1 MKDGR
6 NIMNNSSIKFG
17 IKNGFLHIFSANMI
31 NKIVQFGTTIVLV
44 RVLSKTDYGN
54 YTYALNIL
62 SIFLLL
68 KGMGVDSGILQYCS
82 ETDDR
87 ERKLKYFR
95 YGIKIGFVANL
106 FIAVAV
112 YVYASLFQL
121 PIKDSTPILKSLFLL
136 PLVTII
142 FECLI
147 VFYRADYKNK
157 VFSSLSVSNAVTLFV
172 GSIVLGNFFGI
183 KGIVFARYFAFLI
196 ASIIGIYFFKEYFE
210 DFKKVEKPDEINRK
224 KFLKYSI
231 TCSLTNAISQ
241 MLFLIDTF
249 LVGLIIKDTNVVA
262 AYKTATLIPFN
273 MLFIPTSII
282 VFVYPYFAKNYNN
295 KKWIK
300 EKFSTLQKYLF
311 FFNLAV
317 SLILIIFA
325 KPFILL
331 VFGESY
337 MDSLVPF
344 RILMFGYIVAGS
356 FRAPAGNILAA
367 IKKVK
372 VNFYNAII
380 TGVANIILDIILIYK
395 YGSNGAAVATV
406 LVFIIT
412 SVISNVY
419 LFRYLKE

>member
-1 MKDGR
+1 MDK
-6 NIMNNSSIKFG
+6 SSIKFG

-62 SIFLLL
+62 SMFLLL

-95 YGIKIGFVANL
+95 YGIKIGLVANVV
-106 FIAVAV
+106 IAIAI
-112 YVYASLFQL
+112 YIYTSLFEL
-121 PIKDSTPILKSLFLL
+121 PIKASTPILRTLFLL

-157 VFSSLSVSNAVTLFV
+157 IFSTLSVINAIALFV
-172 GSIVLGNFFGI
+172 GSIVLGNLFGI
-183 KGIVFARYFAFLI
+183 KGVVFARYFAFVI
-196 ASIIGIYFFKEYFE
+196 SVIIGVYFFKEYFK
-210 DFKKVEKPDEINRK
+210 DFKKVETPNRPDKN

-273 MLFIPTSII
+273 LLFIPTSII

-300 EKFSTLQKYLF
+300 EKFITLQKYLF
-311 FFNLAV
+311 FFNTII

-331 VFGESY
+331 VFGENY
-337 MDSLVPF
+337 MDALVPF

-356 FRAPAGNILAA
+356 FRAPAGNILAS

-380 TGVANIILDIILIYK
+380 TGIANIILDVILIYK

-412 SVISNVY
+412 SIISNTY